1 MKRTTRRKI
10 LITTFIVG
18 LILKKLGLGLSV
30 FLTFPSVLLLSIELI
45 RSSVSKNHNNSLQV
59 MFSILFSGF
68 FLLALS
74 QLQYWIQPTQFAL
87 SFLFIW
93 ILFSVFFFLRG
104 AYGWTQIALWFIV
117 SFLLSSAAFLNPRQ
131 YHNFFKASYY
141 EDFTRR
147 HYTELQHDVADL
159 YIDRYK
165 NKHADKEKAVKLYNE
180 AKAAQKLKDN
190 EQALR
195 LYNASLDINPDDA
208 RIYNDRGFFKLTR
221 LELNSDV
228 AYNAVKDFDR
238 AIKLNPNFANAY
250 ANRALAL
257 SYVGRHLRAC
267 NDYNK
272 AKELDPSLNV
282 EDGLKRNCSRNRK

>member
-1 MKRTTRRKI
+1 MKK
-10 LITTFIVG
+10 F
-18 LILKKLGLGLSV
+18 GLGLSV

-93 ILFSVFFFLRG
+93 ILFSGFFFLRG
-104 AYGWTQIALWFIV
+104 AYGWTQITLWFIV
-117 SFLLSSAAFLNPRQ
+117 SFLLSSAAFLNPRL

-165 NKHADKEKAVKLYNE
+165 NKHADKENAVKLYNG
-180 AKAAQKLKDN
+180 AKLAQKLKDN

-208 RIYNDRGFFKLTR
+208 RIYNDRGYFKLTR

-250 ANRALAL
+250 MNRALAL

-272 AKELDPSLNV
+272 AKELDPTLNV
-282 EDGLKRNCSRNRK
+282 EDGLKRNCSRVGK